1 MKKYILDFNVKQLK
15 TLLKPIV
22 QQKYR
27 INQVIEW
34 IYLKKANSFREF
46 TNLPKK
52 LRETLDNKF
61 ILRALKVLKKEQS
74 IIDGTT
80 RYTFQGIDKKLFFSV
95 LIPNNGKNSVCV
107 SSQIGC
113 PVKCVFCFSGKVKF
127 VRNLSRGEI
136 VEQFLQ
142 IENDISEKI
151 SRVLFMGMG
160 EPMLNFNNVFSV
172 LNSILS
178 NKEFG
183 ISKRHITVS
192 SVGIVP
198 AIKKLANSNL
208 GVRLAISLNF
218 IDEKLR
224 KKFIWNN
231 FDFSIKDI
239 LNSGR
244 YYIKK
249 TNSHLTIEYILLSKI
264 NDSIADAHKF
274 ARLLKQHELINSK
287 VQVNLIPFN
296 SVNNIKFKAPTAIS
310 VQKFKSILK
319 LNRIIINVRQIK
331 GADICAACGQ
341 LGYY

>member
-1 MKKYILDFNVKQLK
+1 MKKYVLDLNVKQLK
-15 TLLKPIV
+15 ILLKSV
-22 QQKYR
+22 VEEEYR

-34 IYLKKANSFREF
+34 IYLKKVSSFKEF
-46 TNLPKK
+46 TNIPKK
-52 LRETLDNKF
+52 LRDILDDKF
-61 ILRALKVLKKEQS
+61 VLRALKVFKKEHS
-74 IIDGTT
+74 TIDGTT
-80 RYTFQGIDKKLFFSV
+80 KYTFQSTDKKLFFAV
-95 LIPNNGKNSVCV
+95 LIPNNGKNSVCI

-136 VEQFLQ
+136 IEQFLQ
-142 IENDISEKI
+142 IENDTFKKI

-160 EPMLNFNNVFSV
+160 EPMLNFNNVFSG

-183 ISKRHITVS
+183 ISKRHITIS

-198 AIKKLANSNL
+198 AIKKLADSNL
-208 GVRLAISLNF
+208 GIRLAISLNF
-218 IDEKLR
+218 VDEKLR
-224 KKFIWNN
+224 KKFIGND
-231 FDFSIKDI
+231 FGFSIKDI
-239 LNSGR
+239 LNSGK

-249 TNSHLTIEYILLSKI
+249 TNSHLTIEYILLSGI
-264 NDSIADAHKF
+264 NDSTADAHKF
-274 ARLLKQHELINSK
+274 ARLLKQCELINPN

-296 SVNNIKFKAPTAIS
+296 PVSNIKFKMPTVIS

-319 LNRIIINVRQIK
+319 LSRIIVNVRKIK
-331 GADICAACGQ
+331 GTNICAACGQ